1 MTDRFYSP
9 AGYRE
14 TPFAVERQ
22 LPDGRTVQAYD
33 RDGDKSGLYA
43 LLEKLADVPAVEV
56 GNG

>member
-1 MTDRFYSP
+1 MTRIYSP

-14 TPFAVERQ
+14 TPFAVERRM
-22 LPDGRTVQAYD
+22 PDGRTVQAYG
-33 RDGDKSGLYA
+33 RDSDKPGLYA